1 MSLESAQETI
11 FDTQHAAQPYSADP
25 LSALTVAKAQA
36 KEAGLP
42 YSGTVPPT
50 IAWSLFRQGSL
61 VLVDVRTTEERHFV
75 GHVPGSTHVAWATG
89 TSLNRNPRF
98 LKELETRAGDKDAT
112 ILLLCRS
119 GNRSAAAATAAFAA
133 GFQHVFNIAEG
144 FEGDLDQNAQ
154 RGRIG
159 GWRFHGLPW
168 AQD

>member
-1 MSLESAQETI
+1 
-11 FDTQHAAQPYSADP
+11 
-25 LSALTVAKAQA
+25 
-36 KEAGLP
+36 
-42 YSGTVPPT
+42 
-50 IAWSLFRQGSL
+50 
-61 VLVDVRTTEERHFV
+61 EERHFV

-98 LKELETRAGDKDAT
+98 LKELETRAGGKDAT

-168 AQD
+168 TQD

>member
-1 MSLESAQETI
+1 MTVEFAEHIIS
-11 FDTQHAAQPYSADP
+11 DTQDAAQAASADP

-50 IAWSLFRQGSL
+50 IAWSLFRQGSVL
-61 VLVDVRTTEERHFV
+61 LVDVRTIEERHFV
-75 GHVPGSTHVAWATG
+75 GHVPGSAHVAWATG

-98 LKELETRAGDKDAT
+98 LKELEARAGGKDPA

-133 GFQHVFNIAEG
+133 GFQHVFNITEG

-168 AQD
+168 TQD